1 MVKKLLISRGG
12 ASELRNTVT
21 EKMGRGTE
29 LTRSLKN
36 HFNKL
41 HSLNY
46 WDDKGVETLL
56 LQQKK
61 YEVSLLGKRP
71 DYPSGYPRFSPS
83 GSDKCSREL
92 FFKVLRMEQ
101 DEQQMSPFQRRWVLN
116 STGVH
121 EARQRDL
128 LYGEIKLKNPDWH
141 VERMDCE
148 DDPLRHGLPA
158 WEKNVQTHKV
168 IEHKGTKFVVF
179 GMMDGIL
186 KYKDGSRIGFEFKT
200 KSNSVAQVNERQLK
214 EAGKSHRLQCV
225 AYSILFGLDEFIIT
239 YEAVAKDK
247 WSTGEHGREDMRFF
261 YVKVTEKQ
269 RQDLLD
275 KWAEVAVNSNDG
287 EMPFGD
293 NGKCLFCTFKTTCSK
308 FTGGIVA

>member
-1 MVKKLLISRGG
+1 MVKKLLVSRGG

-21 EKMGRGTE
+21 EKMGRGVE

-36 HFNKL
+36 HFNKI

-46 WDDKGVETLL
+46 WDDIRVERLL
-56 LQQKK
+56 LQQKQ
-61 YEVSLLGKRP
+61 YEVGLLGKRP
-71 DYPSGYPRFSPS
+71 EYPSGIPRFSPS

-92 FFKVLRMEQ
+92 FFKILRMEQ
-101 DEQQMSPFQRRWVLN
+101 DEQQMYPFQRRWTLN

-128 LYGEIKLKNPDWH
+128 LYGEIKLKNPDWK
-141 VERMDCE
+141 VERMISE
-148 DDPLRHGLPA
+148 DPLRNGLPA
-158 WEKNVQTHKV
+158 WERNVQTHKV
-168 IEHKGTKFVVF
+168 IEHNGVTFLVF

-186 KYKDGSRIGFEFKT
+186 EYKDGSRIGFEFKT

-214 EAGKSHRLQCV
+214 EVGKAHKLQCV
-225 AYSILFGLDEFIIT
+225 AYSILFGIDEFIVT
-239 YEAVAKDK
+239 YESVAKDK
-247 WSTGEHGREDMRFF
+247 WSSGDMARDDMRMF
-261 YVKVTEKQ
+261 YVKVTDKQ
-269 RQDLLD
+269 RKDLLD
-275 KWAEVAVNSNDG
+275 KWAEVAVNTNDG

-293 NGKCLFCTFKTTCSK
+293 NTKCLFCPFKTTCSQ